1 MDISQLD
8 DAYRNDPYVDYHKFV
23 KAYFINDEVILKQL
37 FSEKELQSQKEI
49 MAMYKD
55 MIEQGVLNS
64 LDPNA
69 THYHIEKRNDNVA
82 SGRLI
87 IVVLESEDGEHVSF
101 HQQQGECKKLSSE
114 LKVYYGI
121 KEEQCVEGNADF
133 ELYLNNLISAGF
145 IEL

>member
-1 MDISQLD
+1 MDAYKKLNLPKQFSISYVDEILKGKYKAIEVDISQLD
-8 DAYRNDPYVDYHKFV
+8 DAYRNNAYVDYHKLV
-23 KAYFINDEVILKQL
+23 KSYFINDEVILKQL
-37 FSEKELQSQKEI
+37 FS
-49 MAMYKD
+49 D
-55 MIEQGVLNS
+55 
-64 LDPNA
+64 
-69 THYHIEKRNDNVA
+69 YHIEKRNDDVA

-101 HQQQGECKKLSSE
+101 HQQQGECKELSSE